1 MEDKKTMDLK
11 KRTAMIGWVML
22 FPTILTALANNSSH
36 AGAIKLETIV
46 VSSPKGEENDET
58 EETIDSKTLKTH
70 KIVDLA
76 ETLSDE
82 MIEAALIRKSMYGN
96 EVSIRGFGKSNLRVL
111 IDGTI
116 IEGACGGRKDPS
128 LSLLS
133 TLAIE
138 KLVVREGPFDV
149 TNPGALGG
157 SIDVVKKR
165 PEQGFHGEIN
175 IKGGRFDYV
184 NAGGYLTGGNGFV
197 QGLGG
202 YNFSQS
208 DQYKDGDGNPL
219 SSFTLPEYA
228 YKPEYLDMKAFK
240 KQDAIAEL
248 QLTPT
253 ENQTILFSQ
262 IYSKGEDIMSPRYG
276 WDIKE
281 EKAYLTSGE
290 YAITDAGR
298 FSDQLT
304 LQLYRNRVE
313 HNPTTEF
320 RITSDVAVMNNDVIS
335 TITGGKIENL
345 QLTGFADV
353 TYGIDAYKQHWFGD
367 VYKNGVL
374 VNGELI
380 PGVDTVQ
387 TGLFIMAEKDL
398 DEWFLGVGLRGDRF
412 KTKAEEN
419 LKFSSKT
426 TSTNQ
431 NEDYLPS
438 GYATA
443 RYYFTN
449 DMHMF
454 GGIGHSVRIPTAVE
468 RYIQGSPSFFG
479 NPDLKPT
486 RNTELD
492 LGFGMIIKRLN
503 LKAKVFYSDLKDYI
517 YQEQRTKGTI
527 SWTNID
533 AHIFGGDIKALV
545 DIVYGFSAEGAIAYQ
560 RGKKDSQPNYNDD
573 DNLAEIP
580 PLKTKLALHYED
592 AGFFG
597 VMEWIHSNK
606 YRNADIDAG
615 EKELPSWNVFNI
627 RAGYTINEYLA
638 FTVGVDNLFNAAY
651 AVANSYELDP
661 LTPGAPHVAI
671 VNEPGR
677 FYYFSLNF
685 RF

>member
-1 MEDKKTMDLK
+1 MDV
-11 KRTAMIGWVML
+11 KRITAMIGGL
-22 FPTILTALANNSSH
+22 LLLSIILTVSGGNRSH
-36 AGAIKLETIV
+36 AGSIKLETIV
-46 VSSPKGEENDET
+46 VSAPKEGSSDVT
-58 EETIDSKTLKTH
+58 EETIDNKNLKTH

-82 MIEAALIRKSMYGN
+82 MVEAALIRKSMYGN
-96 EVSIRGFGKSNLRVL
+96 EVSIRGFGKSNLRVMV
-111 IDGTI
+111 DGTI

-138 KLVVREGPFDV
+138 KLLVREGPFDV
-149 TNPGALGG
+149 TEPGALGG

-165 PEQGFHGEIN
+165 PQKGFHGEIN
-175 IKGGRFDYV
+175 AKGGRFDYV
-184 NAGGYLTGGNGFV
+184 NAGGYLTGGNDFV

-208 DQYKDGDGNPL
+208 EQYVDGDGNSL
-219 SSFTLPEYA
+219 SSFALPEYA
-228 YKPEYLDMKAFK
+228 YKPEYRDMKAFK

-253 ENQTILFSQ
+253 ENQTILLSQ
-262 IYSKGEDIMSPRYG
+262 IYSKGEDIMSPRFG

-290 YAITDAGR
+290 YVLEHAGR
-298 FSDQLT
+298 FSDRLK
-304 LQLYRNRVE
+304 LQFYRNRVE
-313 HNPTTEF
+313 HYPTTEF
-320 RITSDVAVMNNDVIS
+320 RITSDVAVMDNDVIS
-335 TITGGKIENL
+335 TITGGKIENVTV
-345 QLTGFADV
+345 TGVADL
-353 TYGIDAYKQHWFGD
+353 TYGIDAYKQNWFGD
-367 VYKNGVL
+367 VYKNGIL
-374 VNGELI
+374 ANGELI
-380 PGVDTVQ
+380 PDVNTVQ
-387 TGLFIMAEKDL
+387 TGLYIKGEKDV
-398 DEWFLGVGLRGDRF
+398 DQWFFGVGLRADRF
-412 KTKAEEN
+412 ETKADEN
-419 LKFSSKT
+419 LKFSSQIT
-426 TSTNQ
+426 ATN
-431 NEDYLPS
+431 EDVDYLPS

-443 RYYFTN
+443 RYYFT
-449 DMHMF
+449 DEMHMF

-468 RYIQGSPSFFG
+468 RYIQGSSSFFG

-492 LGFGMIIKRLN
+492 LGFGMTIKRLD
-503 LKAKVFYSDLKDYI
+503 LRAKVFYSDLKNYI
-517 YQEQRTKGTI
+517 YQEEWTEGTT

-533 AHIFGGDIKALV
+533 AHIYGGDIKALV
-545 DIVYGFSAEGAIAYQ
+545 DIAYGFSAEGAVAYQ
-560 RGKKDSQPNYNDD
+560 RGKKDTQPNYNDD

-580 PLKTKLALHYED
+580 PLKTKLALHYEGYD
-592 AGFFG
+592 FFG

-606 YRNADIDAG
+606 YSHADIDAG
-615 EKELPSWNVFNI
+615 EKELPSWNVINV

-638 FTVGVDNLFNAAY
+638 LNVGIDNLFNAVY

-677 FYYFSLNF
+677 FYYASLSF
-685 RF
+685 TF

>member
-1 MEDKKTMDLK
+1 MDFIRK
-11 KRTAMIGWVML
+11 MTIGGLFLL
-22 FPTILTALANNSSH
+22 FPAILPAVDGNISH
-36 AGAIKLETIV
+36 AGTITLETIV
-46 VSSPKGEENDET
+46 VSGPKEEETDVT
-58 EETIDSKTLKTH
+58 EETIDSKSLKTH

-96 EVSIRGFGKSNLRVL
+96 EVSVRGFGKSNLRVL

-138 KLVVREGPFDV
+138 KLIVREGPFDV
-149 TNPGALGG
+149 TEPGALGG
-157 SIDVVKKR
+157 SIDVIKKR
-165 PEQGFHGEIN
+165 PEEGFHGEIN
-175 IKGGRFDYV
+175 AKGGSFDYLNV
-184 NAGGYLTGGNGFV
+184 GGYITGGNNMV

-208 DQYKDGDGNPL
+208 DQYKDGDGNSL
-219 SSFTLPEYA
+219 SSFALPEYA
-228 YKPEYLDMKAFK
+228 YKPQYLDMKAFK

-262 IYSKGEDIMSPRYG
+262 IYSKGEDIMCPRFG

-281 EKAYLTSGE
+281 EKAYLTNGE
-290 YAITDAGR
+290 YVIIDAGR
-298 FSDQLT
+298 FSDRLT

-313 HNPTTEF
+313 HYPTTEF

-335 TITGGKIENL
+335 TITGGKIENVSW
-345 QLTGFADV
+345 TDFADV
-353 TYGIDAYKQHWFGD
+353 TYGIDAYKQNWFGD
-367 VYKNGVL
+367 VYKNGIL
-374 VNGELI
+374 ANGELI
-380 PGVDTVQ
+380 PDVNTVQ
-387 TGLFIMAEKDL
+387 TGLFIKAEKDM
-398 DEWFLGVGLRGDRF
+398 DEWFLGMGIRGDRF
-412 KTKAEEN
+412 ETKADEN
-419 LKFSSKT
+419 LKFSSQIT
-426 TSTNQ
+426 ATNQ
-431 NEDYLPS
+431 DVDYLPS

-443 RYYFTN
+443 RYYFT
-449 DMHMF
+449 DAMHLF

-468 RYIQGSPSFFG
+468 RYIQGSSSFFG

-486 RNTELD
+486 RNTEFD
-492 LGFGMIIKRLN
+492 LGFAMAIKRLN
-503 LKAKVFYSDLKDYI
+503 LQAKVFYSDLKDYI
-517 YQEQRTKGTI
+517 YQEERTPGTT

-545 DIVYGFSAEGAIAYQ
+545 DIVHGFSVEGAMACQ
-560 RGKKDSQPNYNDD
+560 RGEKNSQPNYNYD

-580 PLKTKLALHYED
+580 PLKTKLALHYENI
-592 AGFFG
+592 GFFG

-606 YRNADIDAG
+606 YSHPDIDAG
-615 EKELPSWNVFNI
+615 EKELPAWNVINI
-627 RAGYTINEYLA
+627 RAGYTFNEYLA
-638 FTVGVDNLFNAAY
+638 LNLGVDNLFNAAY

-677 FYYFSLNF
+677 FYYASVSFSF
-685 RF
+685 